1 MNLIESPEA
10 FEALDVVL
18 AQIMSKDAAAS
29 TLALSQIDELIKD
42 KEKVVLLAERIDQV
56 LRTNSFHVKEK
67 FDLLC
72 LFLAVDGLLHAIQAR
87 FLQQTSN

>member
-56 LRTNSFHVKEK
+56 YN
-67 FDLLC
+67 
-72 LFLAVDGLLHAIQAR
+72 LF
-87 FLQQTSN
+87 

>member
-56 LRTNSFHVKEK
+56 RSLYSHDSKVGYKINKSF
-67 FDLLC
+67 FID
-72 LFLAVDGLLHAIQAR
+72 FSQ
-87 FLQQTSN
+87 N